1 MQKSWKIGELSKLTG
16 LTIRTLQYYDQ
27 IGLFQPSGDS
37 NSKQRLYT
45 EEDISRLQHVLSLK
59 ELGLSLDQIK
69 LALVEDQVS
78 LFEIISLH
86 IKSLKDNIAVQMKL
100 VHELES
106 IVHLMDKQ
114 EPLTLEHYTNLL
126 GAMRMKHAE
135 ERRTSWNVHLDR
147 LGDYLG
153 EDQPKHPT
161 GGHSNE

>member
-1 MQKSWKIGELSKLTG
+1 MKKSWKIGELSNLTG

-27 IGLFQPSGDS
+27 IGLFQPTGDS
-37 NSKQRLYT
+37 DSKHRLYT

-69 LALVEDQVS
+69 STLMENQVS
-78 LFEIISLH
+78 LFEIISLQ
-86 IKSLKDNIAVQMKL
+86 ITSLKDNIAVQMKL
-100 VHELES
+100 VRELES
-106 IVHLMDKQ
+106 IVHLMDKR

-135 ERRTSWNVHLDR
+135 ERRTSWSMHLDR

-153 EDQPKHPT
+153 EDQAKPPT